1 MFGGVSFKLDGEND
15 GLCPSSNIYA
25 APGSWGDIE
34 KSQKMMK
41 TDKNKH
47 PSVVGFISTSR

>member
-1 MFGGVSFKLDGEND
+1 MFGGVSFKLDGENA
-15 GLCPSSNIYA
+15 GLCPSLNIYA